1 MLGRI
6 LYPALFPRAPP
17 LPLPPPTPAPVTAF
31 SVPSSIKKL
40 TPAQIATI
48 SLTLSTISSLLL
60 ASTYLPAIETYICN
74 TYTSSLSSLSS
85 LTTTPESLIE
95 LCKASPLQTRISEIN
110 IGFQVLSFVP
120 GILLAVPFGWAAGG
134 WRGMGR
140 RWVVGAAGVGGL
152 GGAVWWGFVCWN
164 AETWDIRWIYLIP
177 LFDLVGGGQ
186 VVLKSLLYTYIG
198 EGVGSEG
205 LSSALYGLAALQI
218 FTSFKVLSLARFL
231 LRYDWGFWVICAL
244 AVGCRVIA
252 VGVTMLL
259 PSSKPLELGID
270 VSVDEQHIRIER
282 ERYRDLIENEEDN
295 DSQEETAIVCGSP
308 FLPSTTSFSI
318 QSLPNAHT
326 KLQTPLL
333 LSVVFLVTFSL
344 RIHLVYPQ
352 FATLSQSL
360 PDDTSTTIY
369 SFYLLGASILLY
381 ILPKILGYME
391 RRRKLRIL
399 FIHAQEGDETDIEEI
414 ERMEEKEKR
423 NDVMILKWS
432 LIANI
437 ASLMLLA
444 LPATEGVV
452 LRIAILACVAGC
464 PVQVALLA
472 YGSSLVSGTR
482 VGDSEEVYDGCGYVS
497 RTRSVLG
504 ELEVGAGKGERRSE
518 MEKFYVRMG
527 VLEQIGAFLAT
538 GIWVLGL
545 GAFGGKGGNGGI
557 VEVGIWDFR
566 GWMGERGGY
575 LLAAGLMW
583 LSLVIVGRLER
594 GGQRGIEEGRIVLR

>member
-1 MLGRI
+1 M
-6 LYPALFPRAPP
+6 
-17 LPLPPPTPAPVTAF
+17 TD
-31 SVPSSIKKL
+31 
-40 TPAQIATI
+40 
-48 SLTLSTISSLLL
+48 
-60 ASTYLPAIETYICN
+60 N
-74 TYTSSLSSLSS
+74 YT
-85 LTTTPESLIE
+85 
-95 LCKASPLQTRISEIN
+95 R
-110 IGFQVLSFVP
+110 
-120 GILLAVPFGWAAGG
+120 
-134 WRGMGR
+134 
-140 RWVVGAAGVGGL
+140 
-152 GGAVWWGFVCWN
+152 
-164 AETWDIRWIYLIP
+164 
-177 LFDLVGGGQ
+177 
-186 VVLKSLLYTYIG
+186 
-198 EGVGSEG
+198 
-205 LSSALYGLAALQI
+205 SSALYGLAALQI